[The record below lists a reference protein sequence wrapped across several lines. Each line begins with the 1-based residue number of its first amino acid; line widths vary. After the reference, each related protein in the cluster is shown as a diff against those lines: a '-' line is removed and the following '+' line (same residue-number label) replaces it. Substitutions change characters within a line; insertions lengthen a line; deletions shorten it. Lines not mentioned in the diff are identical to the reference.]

1 MKKFVFSLLAIASFS
16 FASATEIK
24 TGEPI
29 KEKVVTEITVAK
41 NETVNETV
49 NETEEL
55 KTVTCYV
62 SDGEGGWIQHQY
74 SCFFCWGG
82 AKNGCIAEAASENGL
97 VL

>member
-29 KEKVVTEITVAK
+29 KEKPASAITVAK
-41 NETVNETV
+41 NEAVK
-49 NETEEL
+49 ETEEL
-55 KTVTCYV
+55 KTVSCTLIDPFTGDLYV
-62 SDGEGGWIQHQY
+62 HTY

-82 AKNGCIAEAASENGL
+82 SKYAYLKKKKKKIEKGW
-97 VL
+97 

>member
-1 MKKFVFSLLAIASFS
+1 MKKFVFSLLAIAMVS

-41 NETVNETV
+41 NETVNET
-49 NETEEL
+49 EEL

-62 SDGEGGWIQHQY
+62 SNGEGGWYTHTY
-74 SCFFCWGG
+74 SCFFCWEGS
-82 AKNGCIAEAASENGL
+82 KNSCIAEAAILYDL

>member
-29 KEKVVTEITVAK
+29 KEKPASEITVAK
-41 NETVNETV
+41 NEAVK
-49 NETEEL
+49 ETEEL
-55 KTVTCYV
+55 KTVSCTLIDPFTGDLYV
-62 SDGEGGWIQHQY
+62 HTY

-82 AKNGCIAEAASENGL
+82 SKDACLADGVKTLEAGW
-97 VL
+97 

>member
-29 KEKVVTEITVAK
+29 KEKPASAITVAK
-41 NETVNETV
+41 NEAVK
-49 NETEEL
+49 ETEEL